1 VRETKKS
8 PSVARAFEARTRGGE
23 WGDDEFAL
31 THLLDSRHPHKVLTR
46 LGPTIDPED
55 DYQRYVKGANILAS
69 LYGAK

>member
-1 VRETKKS
+1 VANDAVQNSRDWLRTK
-8 PSVARAFEARTRGGE
+8 VIGI
-23 WGDDEFAL
+23 DEISIRKGQTA
-31 THLLDSRHPHKVLTR
+31 DVLTR

>member
-1 VRETKKS
+1 MMIPMYFDPLRYPASADREAT
-8 PSVARAFEARTRGGE
+8 
-23 WGDDEFAL
+23 D
-31 THLLDSRHPHKVLTR
+31 VLTR